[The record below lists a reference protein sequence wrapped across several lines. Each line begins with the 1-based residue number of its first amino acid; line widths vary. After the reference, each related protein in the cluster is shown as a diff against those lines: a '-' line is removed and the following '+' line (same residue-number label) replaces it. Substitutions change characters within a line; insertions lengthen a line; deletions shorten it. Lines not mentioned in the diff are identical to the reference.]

1 MKHLVSLAIV
11 LMVTWT
17 VWSGHFHEPFLWLLG
32 IASVAFCIWMVRR
45 MRILDAE
52 TAPTQYGIRPLLYL
66 PYLIKEI
73 AQSNAEVARIV
84 LSPRMPL
91 RRTMV
96 EVRSHQR
103 TEVGRVVFANSI
115 TLTPGTVSV
124 RVEDDQILVH
134 ALSYEGAA
142 EDMSGEMDRRVCR
155 MEGDAAD
162 SDITAKTTDRSWVA
176 AAASDAEG
184 GSS

>member
-17 VWSGHFHEPFLWLLG
+17 VWSGHFHEPFLWMLG
-32 IASVAFCIWMVRR
+32 VASVAFCLWMVRR

-73 AQSNAEVARIV
+73 AESNAEVAKIV

-142 EDMSGEMDRRVCR
+142 EDMSGEMDRRVSK
-155 MEGDAAD
+155 MEGGATDPATRQESAT
-162 SDITAKTTDRSWVA
+162 TASRS
-176 AAASDAEG
+176 AASARERG
-184 GSS
+184 QTS